1 MRLHPFVF
9 ASLVLMFAARAQG
22 AEPIQLQK
30 AETTID
36 DRGCVHFGAT
46 ARIDVQIDDLF
57 EALSRPERLLAHG
70 CCAYPHLIFLPSSV
84 TGESMSE
91 NKWTIGWP
99 FKKIL
104 EFEGDGDGV
113 TKDTKFQKTWVE
125 YDFDRLQHTVHQ
137 YDIGSTYP
145 WGLSNPHSDSTYVLS
160 PLDNGSA
167 TAVRYTNVK
176 CYPRETWNKLAPDKE
191 MSWRFSSD
199 LDVAQAEAELMA
211 EKRLKAP
218 SPSATPTCV
227 SPPQTIPTATVTPLT
242 GSFGATR

>member
-1 MRLHPFVF
+1 
-9 ASLVLMFAARAQG
+9 MFATRDQG

-36 DRGCVHFGAT
+36 DRGCVHFDAN

-70 CCAYPHLIFLPSSV
+70 CCSYPHLIFLPSSV
-84 TGESMSE
+84 TRESLSE

-99 FKKIL
+99 SEKIL
-104 EFEGDGDGV
+104 EFDWGGDSV
-113 TKDTKFQKTWVE
+113 TKDTIFQKKWVE
-125 YDFDRLQHTVHQ
+125 YDFSRSQHTIHQ

-160 PLDNGSA
+160 PIDNGSA
-167 TAVRYTNVK
+167 TTVHYTNVK

-191 MSWRFSSD
+191 LSWRFSSD
-199 LDVAQAEAELMA
+199 LDIARDEAELIT
-211 EKRLKAP
+211 EQRLKAP
-218 SPSATPTCV
+218 SPSETPTCV
-227 SPPQTIPTATVTPLT
+227 ATPQTIPTTTPTPLMR
-242 GSFGATR
+242 SFGTAR